1 MSRTIYEN
9 CFNHNNEYPFGKSI
23 EEIETIFN
31 EIHRGKDFAKLAK
44 IPLLEMKIR
53 ELYSNKLEKCD
64 VNDRTYIR
72 QFYEIILELLSKFY
86 NNYETKT
93 DKTNSIYNRVYGI
106 IYTKYKDI
114 TTVSRIKLREEIERV
129 AKSSNNAFD
138 KTRKYENLHIPN
150 ENKIQ
155 GFSANNPFSRRN
167 SAKSKRLSPK
177 PDNYNSSSVRSRTPS
192 PPPPPPSSPPSS
204 PPPLPP
210 VYARNVVTPP
220 KSQSTRGPRSFFQD
234 GLANSRRIENLKP
247 LNITSKIGLN
257 KSRIPQHGRIPQYG
271 KGMRKTKRQKKQ
283 KTKSNRKSVFS
294 LRRPQGFT

>member
-9 CFNHNNEYPFGKSI
+9 CFNNNNEYPFGKSI

-31 EIHRGKDFAKLAK
+31 QINNPGTDFEELTK
-44 IPLLEMKIR
+44 ITLLEMKIR

-86 NNYETKT
+86 KNYEHKT
-93 DKTNSIYNRVYGI
+93 GKPNSIYNRVYGI

-114 TTVSRIKLREEIERV
+114 TTVSRIKLREELERV

-138 KTRKYENLHIPN
+138 TTRKYENLHIPN

-155 GFSANNPFSRRN
+155 LFSTNNPFSRRN

-192 PPPPPPSSPPSS
+192 PPPPPPSSPP
-204 PPPLPP
+204 PLPP

-220 KSQSTRGPRSFFQD
+220 KSQSTRGSRSFFQD

-257 KSRIPQHGRIPQYG
+257 KSRISQYG